1 MDHTRLDAL
10 LAAAKMAT
18 MRFPQIRCSQL
29 AFLLQVAA
37 KPGMTQTEICQELGV
52 STGAISRNVDVFG
65 TGKNKSVR
73 HKSYG
78 LVEVRRDAND
88 ERLLMLYLTS
98 KGQIFLDLISELTY
112 GNLETTDTQR

>member
-1 MDHTRLDAL
+1 
-10 LAAAKMAT
+10 
-18 MRFPQIRCSQL
+18 
-29 AFLLQVAA
+29 
-37 KPGMTQTEICQELGV
+37 MTQTEICQELGV

-78 LVEVRRDAND
+78 LTVEVRRDAND

-98 KGQIFLDLISELTY
+98 KDKSFSISSV
-112 GNLETTDTQR
+112 N